1 MRSDWRGRRADGL
14 CCFVL
19 DPVQIDYRAQQF
31 AAMAERRN
39 ADLFEVLICQIS
51 KNGNIDVVLDKPL
64 SVLPETEVLK
74 PVRTSPLGPSDPAG
88 FLSSL

>member
-1 MRSDWRGRRADGL
+1 
-14 CCFVL
+14 
-19 DPVQIDYRAQQF
+19 
-31 AAMAERRN
+31 MAERRN
-39 ADLFEVLICQIS
+39 ANLFEVLICEIS
-51 KNGNIDVVLDKPL
+51 KDGKINVVLGKAL